1 MSPLKPAATA
11 QAAYLG
17 LGSNQGDRAAL
28 LRDALVRL
36 DLVPGVRIVAL
47 SSLYATAPVGP
58 QDQPEFFNAAAG
70 VRTVL
75 SPHELLAACLGI
87 ESALGRLRTE
97 RWGPRT
103 IDLDLLLYNDLRI
116 AEPGLELPHPRLRE
130 RAFVLQPLAEIA
142 GSLRLEGRTIA
153 EWAAA
158 AGVAG
163 VRRVGGPRE
172 WLRVPGRES
181 PLLDQNGGLLN

>member
-1 MSPLKPAATA
+1 MSPSKPAATA
-11 QAAYLG
+11 PAAFLG
-17 LGSNQGDRAAL
+17 LGSNQGDRAAF
-28 LRDALVRL
+28 LRDALARL
-36 DLVPGVRIVAL
+36 DLVPGVRLVAV

-58 QDQPEFFNAAAG
+58 PDQPDFLNAAAG
-70 VRTVL
+70 VRTIL
-75 SPHELLAACLGI
+75 SPGELLAACLGI
-87 ESALGRLRTE
+87 EAALGRVRTE

-103 IDLDLLLYNDLRI
+103 IDLDLLLYGEVRM
-116 AEPGLELPHPRLRE
+116 AEPDLELPHPRLRE

-142 GSLRLEGRTIA
+142 GQLRLEGRTIA

-158 AGVAG
+158 AGETG
-163 VRRVGGPRE
+163 VRRVAGPRE